1 MSDLLSFDALVVGE
15 TLGPIETRISEKA
28 VRGYCEDWDDANPY
42 YLEASPLGAPVAPAA
57 FMAGLTGFRLLGSKY
72 DASATIGVKTEHEN
86 LAPIPVGQTMRTKGI
101 VADKYVKRGLE
112 YVVIASTSYDEAGN
126 AFRRSTD
133 HILLSLKR
141 RAGDGG

>member
-1 MSDLLSFDALVVGE
+1 
-15 TLGPIETRISEKA
+15 
-28 VRGYCEDWDDANPY
+28 
-42 YLEASPLGAPVAPAA
+42 
-57 FMAGLTGFRLLGSKY
+57 MAGLTGFRLLGSKY